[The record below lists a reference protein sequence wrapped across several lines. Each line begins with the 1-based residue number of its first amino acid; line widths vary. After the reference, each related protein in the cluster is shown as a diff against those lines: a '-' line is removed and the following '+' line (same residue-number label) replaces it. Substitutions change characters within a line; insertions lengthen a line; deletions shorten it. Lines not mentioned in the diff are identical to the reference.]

1 MEKYFL
7 KHSVQYALLALVFV
21 GVITLLILF
30 KDTSVRLILISFYSI
45 FYFVFGVWHH
55 WEEKKVKAT
64 TVLEYLAISLIIFII
79 LFAVFS

>member
-21 GVITLLILF
+21 GVITLLILL
-30 KDTSVRLILISFYSI
+30 KNTNIRLILISFYSI

-55 WEEKKVKAT
+55 WEEKKVKST